1 MHDFLDVLA
10 RDAKARVAKGYYEH
24 PNECS
29 PVSASLRDSILQSHH
44 VSIIA
49 EIKGA
54 SPSAGV
60 IRQDYCAGRI
70 ASDMSQGGA
79 VGISVLTEPKNFNG
93 SLNNLVEVR
102 RAVKLPVLMKDII
115 ISPSQL
121 DAAARIGANAVL
133 LIQSIFDR
141 GYGGLSV
148 EEMIETAHSNG
159 LEALLEVHDDDE
171 FQRASESK
179 ADIVGINNRSL
190 GTLAV
195 DLNVTKRILENTK
208 VSSKI
213 VVAESGIH
221 AGSDIRFLKR
231 CGAKAFLIG
240 SAIMSADDVESK
252 TKEFTMALSKEE
264 LSA

>member
-1 MHDFLDVLA
+1 M
-10 RDAKARVAKGYYEH
+10 
-24 PNECS
+24 
-29 PVSASLRDSILQSHH
+29 
-44 VSIIA
+44 
-49 EIKGA
+49 
-54 SPSAGV
+54 
-60 IRQDYCAGRI
+60 
-70 ASDMSQGGA
+70 
-79 VGISVLTEPKNFNG
+79 
-93 SLNNLVEVR
+93 
-102 RAVKLPVLMKDII
+102 
-115 ISPSQL
+115 
-121 DAAARIGANAVL
+121 GANAVL

-141 GYGGLSV
+141 GFGGLSV
-148 EEMIETAHSNG
+148 EEMIETAHQNG
-159 LEALLEVHDDDE
+159 LEALLEVHDDEE

-231 CGAKAFLIG
+231 FGAKAFLIG

-252 TKEFTMALSKEE
+252 TREFTMALSKEE